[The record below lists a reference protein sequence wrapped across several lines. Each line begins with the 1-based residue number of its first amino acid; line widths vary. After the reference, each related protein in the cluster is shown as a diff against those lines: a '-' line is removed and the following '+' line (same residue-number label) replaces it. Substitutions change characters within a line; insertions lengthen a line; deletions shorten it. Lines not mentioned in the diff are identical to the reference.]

1 MTSRCHY
8 EFEAP
13 SNNWLLNMLSIF
25 LPVMLIIGFFIWMQ
39 RRAPG
44 QMGNVMSIGRSKAKA
59 YDADKPSTTF
69 DDIAGYTGVKQ
80 EITEVVDFLRMPE
93 RFKEIGARVPK
104 GILLVGPPGTGKTLF
119 ARAVAGEAGVGFLSV
134 TGSDFMEMFVGVGAS
149 RVRDLFQQARRMG
162 RAIIFIDEIDSIG
175 RKRGAGLGGGHDER
189 EQTLNQLLAEMDG
202 FETSEGIVI
211 MAATN
216 RPDILDPALLR
227 PGRFD
232 RQIIVP
238 FPESSE
244 RKLILE
250 VHSRDKRMGP
260 DVDME
265 TMAQATPGMSGA
277 DLANLVNEA
286 ALVAV
291 RRGSKQIERI
301 DFENA
306 RDRVVLGAQR
316 ESLIMSAEEKRATA
330 YHEGGHALLATVLPH
345 GDPLHKV
352 TILPR
357 GMALGVTWSLP
368 QERHTYSKE
377 FFEDTICKAMG
388 GRVAEMIVFGHL
400 NSGAANDLEQATGIA
415 RRMVRE
421 WGMSERV
428 GPMAWSSQQAVFL
441 GEDLMSSQRE
451 YSDDTAKLLDEE
463 IARILTDQEGP
474 GDRHPHPAPP
484 WSRVDRRSSARP
496 GDHRRARGRPP
507 DPPRHDRVGSAG
519 QRHHRPLTVASGR
532 PEGRVRPRSGS
543 GDVPGCRHSATAA
556 HRSVADIGPMNPAR
570 LTPWHRPR
578 PRRHGG
584 DRIALVQRSCREVL
598 DVDHGDL
605 TTLEHPRLVDDAAA
619 HVARRRA
626 EHGDQPWRVR
636 TGEVGPVELFA
647 GWQSLLR
654 RRIGVSAASGR
665 SSRSHRWRP
674 RSRWRRRVHPVRTQA
689 TNRHDAGSTDGR
701 PTNPTGRQVAAAGQ
715 RTLHEHPVGGLED
728 QFGVQRVGRREVDRE
743 HRAGPD
749 RGCGQPLDRRRSAR
763 ADGLD
768 GDRCHRR
775 CRRCRPRA
783 RRLSASIG
791 PMPRC
796 HWVATK
802 PSSRGGA
809 PRTTEV
815 ATESPA
821 GR

>member
-1 MTSRCHY
+1 MNNLPPPPPPPPPGRGRGSKRPDDSGDRRHGERPASNKNKGN
-8 EFEAP
+8 EFNSEGTPSGGRGPGSWPRWTIWVLVGVLAAAFLVPSLWPSDSGESLEYSEWRTQVIEGNIATADINASGKITGEFTNGDEYTTTGGGPRGVSEADEQLLIENDVAYTFTP
-13 SNNWLLNMLSIF
+13 ASNNWLLGILSIF
-25 LPVMLIIGFFIWMQ
+25 LPVMLIIGFFVWMQ
-39 RRAPG
+39 RRAQG
-44 QMGNVMSIGRSKAKA
+44 QMGGVMSIGKSKAKA
-59 YDADKPSTTF
+59 YDADRPSTTF
-69 DDIAGYTGVKQ
+69 DDIAGYAGVKQ

-93 RFKEIGARVPK
+93 RFREIGARVPK

-162 RAIIFIDEIDSIG
+162 KAIIFVDEIDSIG

-189 EQTLNQLLAEMDG
+189 EQTLNQMLAEMDG

-232 RQIIVP
+232 RQIVVP
-238 FPESSE
+238 LPEATE
-244 RKLILE
+244 RKAILD

-291 RRGSKQIERI
+291 RRGSKEIQRI

-306 RDRVVLGAQR
+306 RDRVVLGATR
-316 ESLIMSAEEKRATA
+316 ESMILSAEEKRATA

-463 IARILTDQEGP
+463 IARILTTQE
-474 GDRHPHPAPP
+474 
-484 WSRVDRRSSARP
+484 SRAR
-496 GDHRRARGRPP
+496 DVLSRHRRG
-507 DPPRHDRVGSAG
+507 
-519 QRHHRPLTVASGR
+519 L
-532 PEGRVRPRSGS
+532 E
-543 GDVPGCRHSATAA
+543 
-556 HRSVADIGPMNPAR
+556 
-570 LTPWHRPR
+570 L
-578 PRRHGG
+578 
-584 DRIALVQRSCREVL
+584 IAEAL
-598 DVDHGDL
+598 
-605 TTLEHPRLVDDAAA
+605 LEHETIDGPE
-619 HVARRRA
+619 VAKLIQQGMA
-626 EHGDQPWRVR
+626 E
-636 TGEVGPVELFA
+636 
-647 GWQSLLR
+647 S
-654 RRIGVSAASGR
+654 
-665 SSRSHRWRP
+665 
-674 RSRWRRRVHPVRTQA
+674 
-689 TNRHDAGSTDGR
+689 
-701 PTNPTGRQVAAAGQ
+701 
-715 RTLHEHPVGGLED
+715 
-728 QFGVQRVGRREVDRE
+728 
-743 HRAGPD
+743 
-749 RGCGQPLDRRRSAR
+749 GQP
-763 ADGLD
+763 ADD
-768 GDRCHRR
+768 
-775 CRRCRPRA
+775 
-783 RRLSASIG
+783 I
-791 PMPRC
+791 
-796 HWVATK
+796 VAH
-802 PSSRGGA
+802 
-809 PRTTEV
+809 
-815 ATESPA
+815 
-821 GR
+821 